1 MQSEVK
7 IGGRHIEISGVKAQF
22 FGGAL
27 EGSLDAQL
35 TATPSYHL
43 NLDYSRVDLAALS
56 AAFPTLANLFG
67 GSASGEFTLDSSGAT
82 RADLVSSLECRGNAR
97 IADAKLQNISLLEST
112 REGQRRP
119 GASSFPAASAVFS
132 CGDGKIIFQRLRFTG
147 AAQDVA
153 ASGSVDFSRKLDL
166 QVRVVPAANA
176 LNSSRAATA
185 QVFDLT
191 GPIRSPNFQP
201 ASPLAQRASEQES
214 PEQRN

>member
-1 MQSEVK
+1 M
-7 IGGRHIEISGVKAQF
+7 KAQF

-35 TATPSYHL
+35 TATSTYHL
-43 NLDYSRVDLAALS
+43 NLDYSHVDLAAL
-56 AAFPTLANLFG
+56 AAVFPTLANCLAAPLRAN
-67 GSASGEFTLDSSGAT
+67 SHWIQVAPR

-97 IADAKLQNISLLEST
+97 IADAKLQNISLLESM
-112 REGQRRP
+112 REAQRRP
-119 GASSFPAASAVFS
+119 GVSSFPTASAVFS

-153 ASGSVDFSRKLDL
+153 ASGWVDFSRNLNL
-166 QVRVVPAANA
+166 QMRVIPAPNA

-185 QVFDLT
+185 QMFDLT
-191 GPIRSPNFQP
+191 GPIRSPNFHP
-201 ASPLAQRASEQES
+201 ASPLAQRADEQEN